1 MPIILKTALEQQIER
16 WQKYGSPLPQNIAMQ
31 KLVYPSCARTLT
43 ARQDGSPCIDR
54 GQEIVVERCDAFL
67 PLAGD
72 KAGSVGYTENKS
84 PTLRAESPT
93 ACVVGIDIYNVAT
106 TGNVSKTL
114 NSAATDSDHIPCVV
128 CYEARGNGDGK
139 ICPTVTGDHNNRI
152 TDYTTVICQ
161 RYAAN
166 SSGNGIAGT
175 IDMHYYRGLGARSGN
190 EREFVVF
197 SIDRASFNQGENAK
211 YGMGISDDGIAQTVV
226 AKGPGAVCYNP
237 RGTENENP
245 QYIVRRLTPLE
256 CGRLQGM
263 PDFWCR
269 DVPHSDANEYK
280 MWGNGMALP
289 NALYVMEGFMK

>member
-31 KLVYPSCARTLT
+31 KLVYPSCAKTLT

-84 PTLRAESPT
+84 PTLRVESPT

-114 NSAATDSDHIPCVV
+114 NSAATDSDHI
-128 CYEARGNGDGK
+128 
-139 ICPTVTGDHNNRI
+139 NRI

-175 IDMHYYRGLGARSGN
+175 IDMRYYRGLGARSGN

-211 YGMGISDDGIAQTVV
+211 YGMGISDNGIAQTVV
-226 AKGPGAVCYNP
+226 AKGPGAVCYNQK
-237 RGTENENP
+237 GEENP

-269 DVPHSDANEYK
+269 DIPHSDANEYK
-280 MWGNGMALP
+280 MYGNGMALP
-289 NALYVMEGFMK
+289 NALYIMEGFIK

>member
-16 WQKYGSPLPQNIAMQ
+16 WQKYGSPLPNSYEKTNQCVCYNGETITSSVNGSNPQN
-31 KLVYPSCARTLT
+31 
-43 ARQDGSPCIDR
+43 
-54 GQEIVVERCDAFL
+54 
-67 PLAGD
+67 GD
-72 KAGSVGYTENKS
+72 PS
-84 PTLRAESPT
+84 PTLSTRCNRMY
-93 ACVVGIDIYNVAT
+93 CVEKLDT
-106 TGNVSKTL
+106 
-114 NSAATDSDHIPCVV
+114 V
-128 CYEARGNGDGK
+128 CYDARGNGDGK

-152 TDYTTVICQ
+152 TDYTTVLCQ

-166 SSGNGIAGT
+166 SSENGIAGT
-175 IDMHYYRGLGARSGN
+175 INMHYYLGCGARNGN

-197 SIDRASFNQGENAK
+197 SIDRASFNQVQNAK
-211 YGMGISDDGIAQTVV
+211 YDMGIDEEGKAFTVT
-226 AKGPGAVCYNP
+226 ARGPGAACYCLQGNGIDREDTTGCNGCGWRENECYTLNTIDRHAVCYE
-237 RGTENENP
+237 ENKI
-245 QYIVRRLTPLE
+245 YIVRRLTPLE